1 MMEQFSSW
9 LTYDEST
16 PLLFTQQ
23 FFWVFFAVV
32 MGVYSLVYKDTAR
45 RNIFL
50 FAVSLFFYYK
60 TSGFYFVILL
70 FSTLVDFVI
79 GGAIFRNKIKWQR
92 QILVAFSVVVN
103 LLVLGYFKYAYF
115 VADFIQDLTGAKI
128 EVINNFALWT
138 NEAIG
143 TNFIF
148 DRILLPVG
156 ISFFTFQT
164 ISYSVDIYRGH
175 IKPVKNILDFGFYV
189 SFFPQLVAGPIV
201 RASEFIP
208 QLYAPYKL
216 SKERA
221 GLAVFWILNGLLKK
235 LILADYLALQ
245 FIDDV
250 FKDPQVYSG
259 FETMSAL
266 FGYSLQVYADFSG
279 YTDVAIGIAML
290 MGFTLPKNFN
300 SPYKATSVADFWRR
314 WHLSL
319 STWLRDYLYIPLGG
333 NREGS
338 FASYTIVFTFFL
350 MIALIV
356 GNSWLSLGLAVLF
369 ALGTVLMRHS
379 LSAERWVNT
388 NINLMITMVLGGL
401 WHGASWNF
409 VTWGALNGLGLV
421 VYKNW
426 KKISPWADKT
436 KWYNKAIGLLLTLV
450 FITFTRAWF
459 RAETWEDALGILS
472 KIPSEFGL
480 DTMGAVLLSNW
491 KFYTVLTLGYFIHW
505 MPSLQKEK
513 IRQWVSSASILTL
526 FLLIIAAIMVIYQI
540 LSANLSAEVQP
551 FIYFAF

>member
-1 MMEQFSSW
+1 MEQLSTWF
-9 LTYDEST
+9 TYDPST

-23 FFWVFFAVV
+23 YFWVFFALV
-32 MGVYSLVYKDTAR
+32 MGGYSVMYKNTAR

-60 TSGFYFVILL
+60 TSGFYFIILL
-70 FSTLVDFVI
+70 FSTLADFLI
-79 GGAIFRNKIKWQR
+79 GGAIYRNKVKWQR
-92 QILVAFSVVVN
+92 QTLVALSVVVN
-103 LLVLGYFKYAYF
+103 LFVLGYFKYAYF
-115 VADFIQDLTGAKI
+115 VADFIHDLTGI
-128 EVINNFALWT
+128 ELEVINHFALWT

-175 IKPVKNILDFGFYV
+175 VKPVKNILDFGFYV

-208 QLYAPYKL
+208 QLYEPYKL

-235 LILADYLALQ
+235 LVLADYLAVQ
-245 FIDDV
+245 FIDRV
-250 FKDPQVYSG
+250 FDNPQLYSG

-338 FASYTIVFTFFL
+338 IASYTIVFIFFL

-356 GNSWLSLGLAVLF
+356 GSPWLSIGLAALF
-369 ALGTVLMRHS
+369 TLGFVLMRYS
-379 LSAERWVNT
+379 RGTERWVNT
-388 NINLMITMVLGGL
+388 NINLMLTMVLGGL
-401 WHGASWNF
+401 WHGSSWNF
-409 VTWGALNGLGLV
+409 VTWGTLNGVGLV

-426 KKISPWADKT
+426 KKISPWADKS
-436 KWYNKAIGLLLTLV
+436 KAYNKAIGLVLTLV

-459 RAETWEDALGILS
+459 RSPTWEGAVRILS
-472 KIPSEFGL
+472 KIPSDFGW
-480 DTMGAVLLSNW
+480 DAVGEVLLANW
-491 KFYTVLTLGYFIHW
+491 KFYVVLILGYLIHW
-505 MPSLQKEK
+505 IPSAHKEK
-513 IRQWVSSASILTL
+513 MRQWVSAASVWTL
-526 FLLIIAAIMVIYQI
+526 FLLSVAAIAVIYQI
-540 LSANLSAEVQP
+540 LSAEVQP

>member
-1 MMEQFSSW
+1 MEQLSTWF
-9 LTYDEST
+9 TYDPSI

-23 FFWVFFAVV
+23 YFWVFFALV
-32 MGVYSLVYKDTAR
+32 MGGYSVMYKKTAR

-60 TSGFYFVILL
+60 TSGFYFIILL
-70 FSTLVDFVI
+70 FSTLADFLI
-79 GGAIFRNKIKWQR
+79 GGAIYRNKVKWQR
-92 QILVAFSVVVN
+92 QTLVALSVVVN
-103 LLVLGYFKYAYF
+103 LFVLGYFKYAYF
-115 VADFIQDLTGAKI
+115 VADFIHDLTGI
-128 EVINNFALWT
+128 ELEVINHFALWT

-208 QLYAPYKL
+208 QLYEPYKL

-235 LILADYLALQ
+235 LVLADYLAVQ
-245 FIDDV
+245 FIDRV
-250 FKDPQVYSG
+250 FDNPQLYSG

-338 FASYTIVFTFFL
+338 MASYTIVFIFFL

-356 GNSWLSLGLAVLF
+356 GSPWLSIGLAALF
-369 ALGTVLMRHS
+369 TLGFVLMRYS
-379 LSAERWVNT
+379 RGTERWVNT
-388 NINLMITMVLGGL
+388 NINLMLTMVLGGL
-401 WHGASWNF
+401 WHGSSWNF
-409 VTWGALNGLGLV
+409 VTWGTLNGVGLV

-426 KKISPWADKT
+426 KKISPWADKS
-436 KWYNKAIGLLLTLV
+436 KAYNKAIGLVLTLV

-459 RAETWEDALGILS
+459 RSPTWEGAVRILS
-472 KIPSEFGL
+472 KIPSDFGW
-480 DTMGAVLLSNW
+480 DAVGEVLLANW
-491 KFYTVLTLGYFIHW
+491 KFYVVLILGYLIHW
-505 MPSLQKEK
+505 IPSAYKEK
-513 IRQWVSSASILTL
+513 MRQWVSATSVWTL
-526 FLLIIAAIMVIYQI
+526 FLLSLTAIAVIYQI
-540 LSANLSAEVQP
+540 LSAEVQP

>member
-1 MMEQFSSW
+1 MEQLSTWF
-9 LTYDEST
+9 TYDPST

-23 FFWVFFAVV
+23 YFWVFFALV
-32 MGVYSLVYKDTAR
+32 MGGYSVIYKNTAR

-50 FAVSLFFYYK
+50 FVVSLFFYYK
-60 TSGFYFVILL
+60 TSGFYFINLL
-70 FSTLVDFVI
+70 FSTLADFLI
-79 GGAIFRNKIKWQR
+79 GGAIYRNKVKWQR
-92 QILVAFSVVVN
+92 QTLVALSVVVN
-103 LLVLGYFKYAYF
+103 LFVLGYFKYAYF
-115 VADFIQDLTGAKI
+115 VADFIHDLTGI
-128 EVINNFALWT
+128 ELEVINHFALWT

-175 IKPVKNILDFGFYV
+175 IKPVKNILDVGFYV

-208 QLYAPYKL
+208 QLYEPYKL
-216 SKERA
+216 SKERV

-235 LILADYLALQ
+235 LVLADYLAVQ
-245 FIDDV
+245 FIDRV
-250 FKDPQVYSG
+250 FDNPQLYSG

-333 NREGS
+333 NREGNI
-338 FASYTIVFTFFL
+338 ASYTIVFIFFL

-356 GNSWLSLGLAVLF
+356 GSPWLSIGLAALF
-369 ALGTVLMRHS
+369 TLGFVLMRYSHGT
-379 LSAERWVNT
+379 ERWVNT
-388 NINLMITMVLGGL
+388 NINLMLTMVLGGL
-401 WHGASWNF
+401 WHGSSWNF
-409 VTWGALNGLGLV
+409 VTWGTLNGVGLV

-426 KKISPWADKT
+426 KKISPWADKS
-436 KWYNKAIGLLLTLV
+436 KAYNKAIGLVLTLV

-459 RAETWEDALGILS
+459 RSPTWEGAVRILS
-472 KIPSEFGL
+472 KIPSDFGW
-480 DTMGAVLLSNW
+480 DAVGEVLLANW
-491 KFYTVLTLGYFIHW
+491 KFYVVLILGYLIHW
-505 MPSLQKEK
+505 IPSAYKEK
-513 IRQWVSSASILTL
+513 MRQWVSAASVWTL
-526 FLLIIAAIMVIYQI
+526 FLLSVAAIAVIYQI
-540 LSANLSAEVQP
+540 LSAEVQP

>member
-1 MMEQFSSW
+1 MMEQLSTWF
-9 LTYDEST
+9 TYDPST

-23 FFWVFFAVV
+23 YFWVFFALV
-32 MGVYSLVYKDTAR
+32 MGGYSVMYKNTAR

-60 TSGFYFVILL
+60 TSGFYFIILL
-70 FSTLVDFVI
+70 FSTLADFLI
-79 GGAIFRNKIKWQR
+79 GGAIYRNKVKWQR
-92 QILVAFSVVVN
+92 QTLVALSVVVN
-103 LLVLGYFKYAYF
+103 LFVLGYFKYAYF
-115 VADFIQDLTGAKI
+115 VADFIHDLTGI
-128 EVINNFALWT
+128 ELEVINHFALWT

-208 QLYAPYKL
+208 QLYEPYKL
-216 SKERA
+216 SKDRA

-235 LILADYLALQ
+235 LVLADYLAVQ
-245 FIDDV
+245 FIDRV
-250 FKDPQVYSG
+250 FDNPQLYSG

-338 FASYTIVFTFFL
+338 IASYTIVFAFFL
-350 MIALIV
+350 MIALT
-356 GNSWLSLGLAVLF
+356 
-369 ALGTVLMRHS
+369 ALQARQG
-379 LSAERWVNT
+379 
-388 NINLMITMVLGGL
+388 
-401 WHGASWNF
+401 F
-409 VTWGALNGLGLV
+409 
-421 VYKNW
+421 
-426 KKISPWADKT
+426 KKRCQS
-436 KWYNKAIGLLLTLV
+436 
-450 FITFTRAWF
+450 
-459 RAETWEDALGILS
+459 
-472 KIPSEFGL
+472 IPL
-480 DTMGAVLLSNW
+480 PYLQRCIQH
-491 KFYTVLTLGYFIHW
+491 GYFLDDLHHFRWEGI
-505 MPSLQKEK
+505 
-513 IRQWVSSASILTL
+513 
-526 FLLIIAAIMVIYQI
+526 
-540 LSANLSAEVQP
+540 
-551 FIYFAF
+551 